1 MQQNVYICNSVYQD
15 SGPLDMDYKDNSIDF
30 IGRMCI
36 SCIGELLKSDEV
48 MEQDVPIF
56 WGSCLSSVKS
66 QHEFNSVLETSGAL
80 SVNPR
85 FFPNAVLNAPPSRVS
100 IYYNIKSPLFNIS
113 GGLDSGIKALKLAAL
128 YIANGEME
136 HAIVCYVDET
146 SEFGEHVFPEKNRNF
161 CGALYLSSKKNTTC
175 LNEEVDRLSELQ
187 DSEETFRL
195 LTDYY
200 KKKGN
205 GEWI

>member
-15 SGPLDMDYKDNSIDF
+15 SELCDMDYKDNSIDY

-36 SCIGELLKSDEV
+36 SCIGKLLESDEV
-48 MEQDVPIF
+48 TEQDVPVF
-56 WGSCLSSVKS
+56 WGSGLSCVKS

-100 IYYNIKSPLFNIS
+100 IYYKIKSPLFNIS

-136 HAIVCYVDET
+136 HAIVCYADEA
-146 SEFGEHVFPEKNRNF
+146 SEFREQCLHEKNRNF
-161 CGALYLSSKKNTTC
+161 CGALYLTSKKNAVC
-175 LNEEVDRLSELQ
+175 FDAVEDRLAELQ
-187 DSEETFRL
+187 DSEEVFRMI
-195 LTDYY
+195 TDYY
-200 KKKGN
+200 EKKGN